1 MDVSGWV
8 WAATAVFVVGLIV
21 FDFFAHVRTPH
32 APTFQESARWSI
44 FYIALALVFGVV
56 IGIVWGWG
64 PGTEYFAGYITEKS
78 LSVDNL
84 FVFLIIM
91 TKFAVPR
98 EYQQK
103 VLLVGVVI
111 ALILRT
117 VFILAGAAAIE
128 QFSWV
133 FYIFGAFLVY
143 TAVKL
148 GPRAPRRRAPGADA
162 SSATA
167 SRSACSS
174 ACVPTTDE
182 YHGDR
187 LTVRIDGKRF
197 FTPMLVV
204 MVAIGSTDVL
214 FALDSIPAIYGL
226 TEEPYIVFTANAFAL
241 LGLRQLYFLIG
252 GLLERLVYL
261 SQGLAMILGFIGV
274 KLVLHALHVNELPF
288 INDGEP
294 VEWAPEIPI
303 WLSLTVILGTLV
315 VATVASLVKTRND
328 ATRTRLVDREL
339 RTARWMSPPG
349 LGGLARARRRAAR
362 RRRRRRRP
370 SAARARPP
378 PSACATWPS
387 TSASRCCSG
396 SACWVD
402 VRRRVRGRSSTPA
415 GSPSTRCRWT
425 TCSCSC

>member
-8 WAATAVFVVGLIV
+8 WAATAVFVVGLIF

-32 APTFQESARWSI
+32 APSFQESARWSI

-56 IGIVWGWG
+56 VGMAWGWG

-133 FYIFGAFLVY
+133 FYIFGGFLVY

-148 GPRAPRRRAPGADA
+148 AREHHDAQHPDPREERDGIAVRLFKRL
-162 SSATA
+162 
-167 SRSACSS
+167 
-174 ACVPTTDE
+174 VPTVDE

-204 MVAIGSTDVL
+204 MIAIGSTDVL

-252 GLLERLVYL
+252 GLLERLIYL
-261 SQGLAMILGFIGV
+261 SQGLAVILGFIGL

-288 INDGEP
+288 INNGEP
-294 VEWAPEIPI
+294 VEWAPEIPT

-315 VATVASLVKTRND
+315 VATVLSLLKTRSD
-328 ATRTRLVDREL
+328 A
-339 RTARWMSPPG
+339 SI
-349 LGGLARARRRAAR
+349 
-362 RRRRRRRP
+362 
-370 SAARARPP
+370 
-378 PSACATWPS
+378 
-387 TSASRCCSG
+387 ASKTKS
-396 SACWVD
+396 
-402 VRRRVRGRSSTPA
+402 
-415 GSPSTRCRWT
+415 
-425 TCSCSC
+425 